1 MTRIY
6 ERDPLTTVTE
16 VDDEMFLVKPG
27 VEDIH
32 HLDLVASGIWRF
44 LGVHRGLEEMHAVL
58 AEAFPDIPSQT
69 LREDLDRALNDMIEA
84 GFVRTHLQ
92 RDPPGADNVNAETG

>member
-16 VDDEMFLVKPG
+16 IDDEMFLVKPG
-27 VEDIH
+27 LEDIH

-44 LGVHRGLEEMHAVL
+44 LSEARGLDEVHAVL
-58 AEAFPDIPSQT
+58 ADAVPDTPAET
-69 LREDLDRALNDMIEA
+69 LREDLERAIGDMGAA
-84 GFVRTHLQ
+84 GFVRTHPQ
-92 RDPPGADNVNAETG
+92 GISQGRTS